1 MKRFVAL
8 LRGIN
13 VTGRNK
19 IPMLELKQVCA
30 GLGWKD
36 VATYIQSGNVGFSAP
51 GTAAALEAALEGA
64 IQQAFG
70 LSIPVVVRSREEWER
85 IAAAN
90 PFRKVCETQAKLV
103 MCVVGKLPFRK
114 ELVAEL
120 APRAAAGERIERAGE
135 ALWIHF
141 PEGVARSKLTPAA
154 IDKAAGSPMTA
165 RNWNTVV
172 KLLEI

>member
-19 IPMLELKQVCA
+19 IPMVALKQVCA

-51 GTAAALEAALEGA
+51 GTPAALEAALEEG

-70 LSIPVVVRSREEWER
+70 LSIPVVVRSRDEWER

-90 PFRKVCETQAKLV
+90 PFRKACETQAKLV
-103 MCVVGKLPFRK
+103 MCVVGKLPLRK
-114 ELVAEL
+114 ETVAEL
-120 APRAAAGERIERAGE
+120 TPRAAAGERIERAGE

-141 PEGVARSKLTPAA
+141 PEGVARSKLTPAS

-165 RNWNTVV
+165 RNWNTVL